1 MACVACQADPSTHSF
16 ERITRHGPISVFYTS
31 FKHTKDYSN
40 ASAILAHITGEL
52 DRIDLSGGWGWILDC
67 KYMAMKH
74 IVQMQVCIGIIRFL
88 QSKYNGTLRFL
99 YVVNGG
105 SVMSTALTAC
115 YPFLSKEFI
124 KRIYKLQGT
133 PLELFEQLK
142 GLHWS
147 RDDLG
152 PLMGRLQREYAV

>member
-1 MACVACQADPSTHSF
+1 MACVACQADPFTHSF
-16 ERITRHGPISVFYTS
+16 EPLARHGSTTVFYTS
-31 FKHTKDYSN
+31 FKNTKDYSN
-40 ASAILAHITGEL
+40 TSAILAHITGEL
-52 DRIDLSGGWGWILDC
+52 GRIDLSGGWGWILDC

-74 IVQMQVCIGIIRFL
+74 IVQMQVSIGIIRFL

-105 SVMSTALTAC
+105 TVLSTALTAC

-124 KRIYKLQGT
+124 QRIHKLQGT

-142 GLHWS
+142 ELHWS
-147 RDDLG
+147 ATDLG
-152 PLMGRLQREYAV
+152 PLMARLQREC